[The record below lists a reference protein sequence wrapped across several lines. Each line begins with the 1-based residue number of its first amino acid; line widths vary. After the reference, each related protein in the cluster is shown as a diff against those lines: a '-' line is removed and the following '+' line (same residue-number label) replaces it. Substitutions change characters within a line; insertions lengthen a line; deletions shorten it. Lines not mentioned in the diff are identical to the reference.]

1 MRGALVLRDGL
12 RPPQDERGLLV
23 ARQAEQWIDV
33 PFVWQGRI
41 RGGCDCKGLAA
52 GIAAE
57 LSYPEAASL
66 EALCGDYGY
75 KVPTVRLRAGLSAVF
90 DRVAIGDRLAGDV
103 LLCVVGGKPQH
114 LAICAPLPGRAERVI
129 EALELAS
136 KVRPFRRGAGVID
149 SVWRW
154 KSFETPPV
162 AVPQDERA
170 VS

>member
-1 MRGALVLRDGL
+1 MRGELVLRDGL

-41 RGGCDCKGLAA
+41 RSGCDCKGLLA

-57 LSYPEAASL
+57 LGYPEADRI

-75 KVPTVRLRAGLSAVF
+75 KVPTARLREGLRAVF
-90 DRVAIGDRLAGDV
+90 DRVPIGDRMAGDV

-114 LAICAPLPGRAERVI
+114 LAICAPQPGRAERVI
-129 EALELAS
+129 EALELAG
-136 KVRPFRRGAGVID
+136 KVRPFRRGTIVID
-149 SVWRW
+149 SAWRW
-154 KSFETPPV
+154 KLPC
-162 AVPQDERA
+162 
-170 VS
+170 